1 MAQFLPALGVIFT
14 VASTA
19 FKIIGG
25 IQQAK
30 SQEAAAKAQAK
41 AERERASFVAAQDKK
56 RARRLAAKQRATF
69 AFSGVTL
76 GGSPTAV
83 ILEDLKE
90 GAIGSLDILRRGE
103 SSARISEF
111 RGAQA
116 RASIGGIVAGGLA
129 GIGGTLLTSG
139 GGFSGGG
146 PTIGAR
152 LTSATNPSF
161 RAFNARLNPATNPFS
176 TGFLR

>member
-1 MAQFLPALGVIFT
+1 MAFITPALGLILT

-41 AERERASFVAAQDKK
+41 AERERASFVAEQDKK
-56 RARRLAAKQRATF
+56 KARRLAAKQRAAF

-76 GGSPTAV
+76 GGSPSAV

-103 SSARISEF
+103 QSARISEF

-116 RASIGGIVAGGLA
+116 RSSVGGIIAGGLA
-129 GIGGTLLTSG
+129 GIGGSLLTFGSG
-139 GGFSGGG
+139 SLSPNPLIAR
-146 PTIGAR
+146 PTSSVA
-152 LTSATNPSF
+152 LTSRTISPI
-161 RAFNARLNPATNPFS
+161 P
-176 TGFLR
+176 TGRGF